1 MTMEVLKIKMTEL
14 SREIY
19 DEDYPLAL
27 YGEPTF
33 DRLAKKHVKQ
43 HIHPDV
49 ANDIVKTLLDKGLL
63 KVKSE
68 KEESTGDV
76 EYTFYM

>member
-1 MTMEVLKIKMTEL
+1 MEILKIKMTEL

-19 DEDYPLAL
+19 NEDYPIAL
-27 YGEPTF
+27 YEEPTF
-33 DRLAKKHVKQ
+33 DRLTKKHVKQ
-43 HIHPDV
+43 HIHPAV
-49 ANDIVKTLLDKGLL
+49 SNDIIKTLLEKGLL